1 MTILGVIASST
12 RQGQVSGDTGAMFP
26 IFATTVGTTSVSYIE
41 FTSIPQTYTHLQIRF
56 YAGFNTQP
64 GFASGKSY
72 LNGDT
77 TNANYKSH
85 QLNGNGSGGSPTSTN
100 YSVPYMP
107 ISTGPDGYPC
117 SYVIDLL
124 DYTSTTKNKTIR
136 SLGGWDANGSGQIIL
151 GSALWLNTNAVTS
164 YRIQCDG
171 GYSWKQ
177 FTSAALYGIK

>member
-1 MTILGVIASST
+1 MPILGVIASST
-12 RQGQVSGDTGAMFP
+12 RQGQATDTGSMFA
-26 IFATTVGTTSVSYIE
+26 ISAVTLGNTTASYIE

-56 YAGFNTQP
+56 FAGFNTQP

-77 TNANYKSH
+77 TNTNYKSH
-85 QLNGNGSGGSPTSTN
+85 QLTGDGTSTTGTA
-100 YSVPYMP
+100 YSVPYLP

-117 SYVIDLL
+117 AYIIDLL
-124 DYTSTTKNKTIR
+124 DYTSTSKNKTIR
-136 SLGGWDANGSGQIIL
+136 ALGGWDGNGSGQIIL
-151 GSALWLNTNAVTS
+151 GSAVWLNSAAVTS

-177 FTSAALYGIK
+177 YTSAALYGIK